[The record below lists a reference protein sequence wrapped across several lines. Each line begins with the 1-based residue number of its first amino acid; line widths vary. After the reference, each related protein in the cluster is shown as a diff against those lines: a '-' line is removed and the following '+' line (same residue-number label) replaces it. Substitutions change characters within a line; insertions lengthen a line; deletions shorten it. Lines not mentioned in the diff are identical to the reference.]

1 MKKLLLIPVIS
12 LLFLFNGC
20 SGGTQIPPQV
30 CTVGGYICDVSQ
42 FVCNNVPNVPPEVCT
57 YLNLA
62 CMNLEILCN
71 TAPGTDEH
79 TAALESLD
87 ALNKSVGTAVRKL
100 NQDTLKDSLNIN
112 DQ

>member
-1 MKKLLLIPVIS
+1 MKRLLFIPVVS
-12 LLFLFNGC
+12 LMFLFLSC

-71 TAPGTDEH
+71 TQPGTPEH
-79 TAALESLD
+79 DAALEGLD

-100 NQDTLKDSLNIN
+100 NEQTIKDSSDIN